1 MRVRLLFGCCSVFE
15 VDVWVEL
22 KGWGRW
28 VIGLVDAVLGW
39 KLGGRH
45 KGWLSTYGAER
56 MRLGS
61 CKAKKSFLLNMAP
74 FGEISNEVRSMEQ
87 SAIVSLYIFLK
98 PKLIPS
104 FYQLVLEILG
114 QADRRDLPNICLCN
128 RRCFVLTQ
136 PILYSTFKQVGRE
149 EVPLFLR
156 TIFARLRLSKHVKH
170 IEFNLSR
177 DLPFAAS
184 FKNGWGTALDV
195 SFMSD
200 RRAWIKHQIQNVG
213 PDAKHLTAWF
223 EDLLE
228 GKSWDALAALLVHL
242 CSPNLESIKFIY
254 RAKVEPY
261 LETLLGLAARRWQY
275 NGGPYLPKLRSL
287 RFLAPERHRRLAVL
301 LMYNQH
307 HRFLPKLFQ
316 FKHLQELSLEGVG
329 ADDRND
335 PYSFFRSG
343 WFPSDTYLDETSWNQ
358 KKSKIR
364 MLTITQSKIG
374 PLFIKGFLEHFD
386 ALESFT
392 YQRQRLSDRRMTYQV
407 HGPCLL
413 IPTNIKKGL
422 VNAKHSLKK
431 LVLQDPCF
439 EWGQFEEED
448 REMALPSNLLGS
460 MSEFTALK
468 TLEVR
473 ASMIMGPSLQPGLDE
488 ENTEEEYSPYTPTQ
502 CFNFAHGLPP
512 SLEYLTLTGCQP
524 PIFDALAELLFK
536 KDGLNKLKSI
546 HVSCIPAMNL
556 DLS

>member
-1 MRVRLLFGCCSVFE
+1 MASFG
-15 VDVWVEL
+15 
-22 KGWGRW
+22 
-28 VIGLVDAVLGW
+28 GL
-39 KLGGRH
+39 
-45 KGWLSTYGAER
+45 
-56 MRLGS
+56 
-61 CKAKKSFLLNMAP
+61 
-74 FGEISNEVRSMEQ
+74 SNEVRSIEQ
-87 SAIVSLYIFLK
+87 SVIVSLYIFLK

-128 RRCFVLTQ
+128 RRFFVLTQ
-136 PILYSTFKQVGRE
+136 PLLYSTLKQVGRD

-156 TIFARLRLSKHVKH
+156 TISARLRLSKHVKH
-170 IEFNLSR
+170 IEFALSR

-195 SFMSD
+195 SFMPD

-213 PDAKHLTAWF
+213 PDAKHLNAWF

-228 GKSWDALAALLVHL
+228 GKSWDALAALLLHL
-242 CSPNLESIKFIY
+242 CSSNLESITFIY
-254 RAKVEPY
+254 GAELEPY
-261 LETLLGLAARRWQY
+261 LEALLGLAARQWQY
-275 NGGPYLPKLRSL
+275 NGAPYLPKLRSL
-287 RFLAPERHRRLAVL
+287 RFLAPERHRRLGVL
-301 LMYNQH
+301 LTCNQH

-343 WFPSDTYLDETSWNQ
+343 RFPGDTYLDETSWNQ

-364 MLTITQSKIG
+364 TLTITNSKIG

-386 ALESFT
+386 ALENFT
-392 YQRQRLSDRRMTYQV
+392 YQRQRLSDRRMTYRV

-413 IPTNIKKGL
+413 IPAKIKEGL

-431 LVLQDPCF
+431 LVLQDPGF

-448 REMALPSNLLGS
+448 REMALDSNLLGS

-468 TLEVR
+468 TLEIR
-473 ASMIMGPSLQPGLDE
+473 ASMILGPSIQPGIDE
-488 ENTEEEYSPYTPTQ
+488 EDTEEEYPSYTPTQ
-502 CFNFAHGLPP
+502 CSNFVHGLPP

-536 KDGLNKLKSI
+536 KTLLNKLKSI
-546 HVSCIPAMNL
+546 HVSWIPAL
-556 DLS
+556 KFDLS